1 MQQSFSQKR
10 SAKNMF
16 PETLPNLQKKN
27 PPGMEPC
34 IFNGEIR
41 FFRVMLLTAK
51 NKYFRNFEGSY
62 IFLRVKTNPIS
73 SNKGKGI

>member
-1 MQQSFSQKR
+1 
-10 SAKNMF
+10 
-16 PETLPNLQKKN
+16 
-27 PPGMEPC
+27 MESC
-34 IFNGEIR
+34 IFNGEI
-41 FFRVMLLTAK
+41 FMLLTAK

>member
-1 MQQSFSQKR
+1 
-10 SAKNMF
+10 
-16 PETLPNLQKKN
+16 
-27 PPGMEPC
+27 MESC
-34 IFNGEIR
+34 IFNGEIQ

>member
-1 MQQSFSQKR
+1 
-10 SAKNMF
+10 MF
-16 PETLPNLQKKN
+16 PETLPNLQKRN

-73 SNKGKGI
+73 SNKGKEI

>member
-1 MQQSFSQKR
+1 
-10 SAKNMF
+10 
-16 PETLPNLQKKN
+16 
-27 PPGMEPC
+27 MESC